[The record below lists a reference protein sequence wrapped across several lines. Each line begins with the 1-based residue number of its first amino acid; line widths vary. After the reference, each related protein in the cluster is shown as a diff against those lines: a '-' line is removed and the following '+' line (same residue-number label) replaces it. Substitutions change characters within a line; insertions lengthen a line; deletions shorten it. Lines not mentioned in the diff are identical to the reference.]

1 MLKDMEYEDMAQASV
16 AAERDFGTRPTGPA
30 VTSWEQPSD
39 SGELHQGSVGLTG
52 TDSANVRLLLDHV
65 VSKNTR
71 RTYGYQWDAFV
82 KWAQERGMAPF
93 PANAE
98 QVAAY
103 LAERFW
109 DEGHSPTTLRTAAAA
124 ISFVHRNGNE
134 DDPCA
139 RLEVRDALAGAAHV
153 YGHRTK
159 QARGLTSAV
168 FNVIRE
174 TACRPRLGRGGN
186 LERSEMAQVRGLV
199 DIAMIGLMR
208 DSLLRVSE
216 AADLV
221 WHDLTAW
228 RDGSG
233 RLLIRRSKTDRQAE
247 GAVGYVSRHTMS
259 VLEDIRDGACA
270 TDRVFGIRS
279 NQISNRIKRAALQAG
294 FGNGF
299 SGHSPRVGMAQD
311 LAAAGTELPSLMVA
325 GRWRSPRMPADYI
338 RNEEVGRGA
347 VALYYSG
354 NDQGC

>member
-1 MLKDMEYEDMAQASV
+1 MAQTSA
-16 AAERDFGTRPTGPA
+16 AAERYFGTRSTGPTA
-30 VTSWEQPSD
+30 AKWKHPPD
-39 SGELHQGSVGLTG
+39 SIGLDRGGVGLTS
-52 TDSANVRLLLDHV
+52 TDSVNVRLLLDHV

-82 KWAQERGMAPF
+82 SWAQERGMVPF

-103 LAERFW
+103 LAGRFW
-109 DEGHSPTTLRTAAAA
+109 DEGHTPTTLRTAAAA

-139 RLEVRDALAGAAHV
+139 TLEVRDALAGAAHV
-153 YGHRTK
+153 FGHGTK
-159 QARGLTSAV
+159 QARGLTRAV
-168 FNVIRE
+168 FKVIRE
-174 TACRPRLGRGGN
+174 TACRPRRSRGGN
-186 LERSEMAQVRGLV
+186 LERSETALERGLV

-221 WHDLTAW
+221 WDDLTAW

-233 RLLIRRSKTDRQAE
+233 RLLVRRSKTDRQAE
-247 GAVGYVSRHTMS
+247 GAIGYVSRQTMS
-259 VLEDIRDGACA
+259 MLEDIRGGASA
-270 TDRVFGIRS
+270 TDSVIGIRS

-354 NDQGC
+354 DGQSC